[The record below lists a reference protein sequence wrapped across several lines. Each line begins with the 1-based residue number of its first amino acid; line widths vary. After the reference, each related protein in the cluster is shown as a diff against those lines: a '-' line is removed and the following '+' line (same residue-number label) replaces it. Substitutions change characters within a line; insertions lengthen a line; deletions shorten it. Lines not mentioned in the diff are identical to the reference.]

1 MFTHIWSPK
10 ARAYM
15 PLQGAQSKR
24 LNTILVNPKMVS
36 DVLGSFSPDSP
47 RNILDGDALKDM
59 YKLGPLFFPTVER
72 ARASCT
78 RMVCDLIRVQ
88 SLSKLTRIWPCVLSL
103 GSGDSQTFYDLVKRR
118 RYLDAFRLLMSYV
131 YVPGVSAPNQI
142 GLPTS
147 PGEEQTLEE
156 RAHGAEFG
164 ELKAYKQGFID
175 VLTGVA
181 NAPRT
186 RI

>member
-36 DVLGSFSPDSP
+36 EVLGPFSPDNP
-47 RNILDGDALKDM
+47 RNILDGDSLKGI
-59 YKLGPLFFPTVER
+59 YKLGPLMFPTIER
-72 ARASCT
+72 AHASCA
-78 RMVCDLIRVQ
+78 RMVCDLIRIQ
-88 SLSKLTRIWPCVLSL
+88 SLTKLARIWPCVLSL

-118 RYLDAFRLLMSYV
+118 KYLDAFRLLMSYA

-142 GLPTS
+142 GLPTG
-147 PGEEQTLEE
+147 PGEERVLED
-156 RAHGAEFG
+156 RARGAEYG

-175 VLTGVA
+175 VLTGVTD
-181 NAPRT
+181 APNI